1 MSDTAATRESDDAAE
16 RALLAALRRGD
27 EAAFASLV
35 DRHHSALVRLA
46 RQYVSSSA
54 AAEEVAQD
62 TWLAV
67 LSGIDRFE
75 GRSTLKTWIFR
86 ILANR
91 AKTTGQREAR
101 SVPFAALARPEI
113 ERDEPPV
120 DPDRFHPAGGWDAE
134 AGAAPAS
141 WGPDPE
147 RALLNSEAMDVI
159 QAELDRLPP
168 AQRTVLVLRDVEGW
182 PAPEVCNALNISE
195 TNQRVLLHRARS
207 RVRRALERYNEAETQ

>member
-1 MSDTAATRESDDAAE
+1 MSEISVTDDSEAAE
-16 RALLAALRRGD
+16 RELLAALRRGD

-35 DRHHSALVRLA
+35 GRHHAALVRLA
-46 RQYVSSSA
+46 RQYVSTAA

-67 LSGIDRFE
+67 LKGIDRFE

-101 SVPFAALARPEI
+101 SVPFAALARPEL
-113 ERDEPPV
+113 ERDEPAV
-120 DPDRFHPAGGWDAE
+120 DPERFLPAGGGNA
-134 AGAAPAS
+134 AGGAAPAS
-141 WGPDPE
+141 WGTDPE

-182 PAPEVCNALNISE
+182 PSAEVCNALAISE

-207 RVRRALERYNEAETQ
+207 RVRRALERYNEAERQ

>member
-1 MSDTAATRESDDAAE
+1 LRETAATTQGSDAAE
-16 RALLAALRRGD
+16 RELLAALRRGD

-35 DRHHSALVRLA
+35 DRHHAALVRLA

-67 LSGIDRFE
+67 LNGIDRFE
-75 GRSTLKTWIFR
+75 GRSSLKTWIFR

-101 SVPFAALARPEI
+101 SVPFAALARPEL
-113 ERDEPPV
+113 ERDEPAVGPE
-120 DPDRFHPAGGWDAE
+120 RFLPAGGWDAE

-159 QAELDRLPP
+159 QAELDRLPA

-182 PAPEVCNALNISE
+182 PSPEVCNALGISE

-207 RVRRALERYNEAETQ
+207 KVRQALEDYLG